1 MIYQEE
7 AKKSKP
13 IKIRPSISLTGL
25 QRKTSA
31 DLPVSQAQPVKCYV
45 NELVE
50 IADEMDGSLLL
61 DQSGFQSGTNAFDT
75 RATENNQVPGI
86 DGCFNGWSG
95 KNQQLANALP
105 SRMFESNISYQR
117 SKKFGS
123 SAGSFFDTKGILKLD
138 MKKEPQLSSPE
149 LLEIKG
155 DLGANKYFSDSK
167 FQEFY
172 VDHAGFYSKTNFFQE
187 ANPHLKKSYPTKL
200 SSWFS
205 GSTKPSHGHAYHN
218 SESVSKDRLL
228 SGVYAG
234 KGTVHSTKTSQ
245 SDLNQYWQTK
255 YSVLPY
261 QGDPAES
268 LSIRRALGNSH
279 SLDSA
284 EFPANGQR
292 EDDDRYK
299 SIFDKAQRP
308 NTLGYIPSSR
318 GYIPFTDFRKHAVK
332 KEEVLARSSS
342 ISGDSGRNEPEQR
355 MRSAVA
361 RKQIQ
366 NPTPNIADGLPLP
379 GKQGSVFRRVD
390 NLGFNPEPEK
400 QVRRI
405 ATSHVQTRSFGGFLT
420 RQPAGSQ
427 PRHDQEVK
435 GELRLN
441 NTYLVRSAARTK
453 IFHSSPSL
461 KVHKRSPH
469 YQTGLV
475 VPEPV
480 SQQPVKPINLSLAGV
495 RLQEPP
501 VPFSVRIGRPS
512 ATARSQLSRSQS
524 AGWLMPSPHKAN
536 Q

>member
-1 MIYQEE
+1 MIYQEA
-7 AKKSKP
+7 AKKGKP
-13 IKIRPSISLTGL
+13 IKIRPSMSLTGL
-25 QRKTSA
+25 HRKAST
-31 DLPVSQAQPVKCYV
+31 DLPVSEIQPIKCYV

-75 RATENNQVPGI
+75 RAAEQTQVPGM

-95 KNQQLANALP
+95 KNQQLTNTLP
-105 SRMFESNISYQR
+105 SRMFEPNISYHR
-117 SKKFGS
+117 SRKFGS
-123 SAGSFFDTKGILKLD
+123 SAGSFFDAKRILKLD

-149 LLEIKG
+149 LVEIKG
-155 DLGANKYFSDSK
+155 DSGANKYFSDSK

-172 VDHAGFYSKTNFFQE
+172 VDHAGCYSKTNFFQE

-205 GSTKPSHGHAYHN
+205 GSTKPSHGYAYHN

-234 KGTVHSTKTSQ
+234 NGTVHSTKTSK
-245 SDLNQYWQTK
+245 SDLNQYWHSK

-284 EFPANGQR
+284 EFPINGLR
-292 EDDDRYK
+292 EEDDRQK

-318 GYIPFTDFRKHAVK
+318 GYIPFTNFRKHAVK
-332 KEEVLARSSS
+332 QEEVLGRSPSV
-342 ISGDSGRNEPEQR
+342 SGDSGRNEPEQR
-355 MRSAVA
+355 MRSAVV
-361 RKQIQ
+361 RKQIL
-366 NPTPNIADGLPLP
+366 NPNPNIADGLPLP

-390 NLGFNPEPEK
+390 HDGSNLVPEK
-400 QVRRI
+400 KVRRI

-420 RQPAGSQ
+420 RQPAGTQ
-427 PRHDQEVK
+427 HRNDQEFK

-453 IFHSSPSL
+453 IANSSPNL
-461 KVHKRSPH
+461 KVHKQAPH

-475 VPEPV
+475 APEPV

-512 ATARSQLSRSQS
+512 ATARSQLSRSHS
-524 AGWLMPSPHKAN
+524 AGWLKPSPHKAN